1 MSSPSTQADERD
13 VSHIIRVR
21 PYKNCICPVPKQ
33 ETVIIND
40 FWRKQ
45 MARLNVV
52 MLKGAVARE
61 PHVSISPD
69 GKKGYAIVYVNV
81 MRGYRDVGDGAL
93 FVRTDNPLIMTR
105 DMKCVEEIAT
115 WHTYDIVDI
124 KGMLA
129 TRTIAKQS
137 YCTYCHTINSAQ
149 GMLVYV
155 YPTYAKKVCHLE
167 SAKEC
172 KQYISE
178 CREVSNQIYITGT
191 LIKKPQQ
198 IKTKSGLVI
207 TQYPIKTYRK
217 IMIRS
222 DDPEIRADYP
232 WVKGYGAIAEN
243 DFKRLDVGSEVLEDG
258 FLQVRSVLRHTIC
271 GAVYNQDGKVE
282 ADENGIPRM
291 RKKPNGKT
299 EGCGR
304 MYDWEDRATEIV
316 PYAVEYTGEYKGD
329 EEDTEE
335 GQEERAK

>member
-1 MSSPSTQADERD
+1 
-13 VSHIIRVR
+13 
-21 PYKNCICPVPKQ
+21 
-33 ETVIIND
+33 
-40 FWRKQ
+40 

>member
-1 MSSPSTQADERD
+1 
-13 VSHIIRVR
+13 
-21 PYKNCICPVPKQ
+21 
-33 ETVIIND
+33 
-40 FWRKQ
+40 

-52 MLKGAVARE
+52 ILKGSVARE
-61 PHVSISPD
+61 PTVSISPD
-69 GKKGYAIVYVNV
+69 GKTGYAMVYVNV
-81 MRGYRDVGDGAL
+81 GRGYRDAGDGAL
-93 FVRTDNPLIMTR
+93 FMRSDNPLIMTR

-129 TRTIAKQS
+129 TRTITKQS

-155 YPTYAKKVCHLE
+155 YPTFAKKVCHLE
-167 SAKEC
+167 SAEEC
-172 KQYISE
+172 KQYISA

-217 IMIRS
+217 VMIRS
-222 DDPEIRADYP
+222 DDPAVRADYP
-232 WVKGYGAIAEN
+232 WVKGYGTIAEE